1 MVSDYDD
8 RRNENIKL
16 LGDLEAAANLRVRAR
31 VAETPRAWA
40 GRRSPSNEK
49 GPRAGP
55 FHHAYSILAARAGRR
70 CLREGLGSFHVLAG
84 REVGR
89 GPVRCRVGGALLGCE
104 LQDFDAPW
112 LRLDRILEHV

>member
-49 GPRAGP
+49 GPT
-55 FHHAYSILAARAGRR
+55 
-70 CLREGLGSFHVLAG
+70 
-84 REVGR
+84 R
-89 GPVRCRVGGALLGCE
+89 GPSIMRIRFSRHGR
-104 LQDFDAPW
+104 DDAAYAKA
-112 LRLDRILEHV
+112 